1 MITAIVVAA
10 GQGLRMGSAQRKQF
24 LRLCGEPILIH
35 TLRAFDACQAVGKLL
50 LVVPAGEM
58 DFCQKKIIE
67 PADIS
72 TRIAMVQGGN
82 RRQDSVFNG
91 LKSIPTNEGIV
102 LIHDGVRPLVTVE
115 LIDACIEGAQRWG
128 ACIPALMPVDTL
140 KQIDGNDIIE
150 QTISRDSVRLAQTP
164 QAFHLSV
171 LRRAYEKAKRRGWK
185 ATDDASLVERMGMSV
200 HVIPGM
206 RENLKITTAEDLA
219 LAQWYFSNRKKSPL
233 SDQIPQ

>member
-1 MITAIVVAA
+1 MITAIIVAA

-24 LRLCGEPILIH
+24 LKLCGEPILIH
-35 TLRAFDACQAVGKLL
+35 TLRAFDACQAVGQLL
-50 LVVPAGEM
+50 LVVPAGEI
-58 DFCQKKIIE
+58 DFCRKNIIE
-67 PADIS
+67 PVDIS

-82 RRQDSVFNG
+82 SRQDSVFNG
-91 LKSIPTNEGIV
+91 LESIPTNEGIV
-102 LIHDGVRPLVTVE
+102 LIHDGVRPLVSVE

-128 ACIPALMPVDTL
+128 ACIPALIPVDTL
-140 KQIDGNDIIE
+140 KQIAGNDIIE
-150 QTISRDSVRLAQTP
+150 RTISRDSVRLAQTP

-171 LRRAYEKAKRRGWK
+171 LRKAYGQAKLRGWK

-219 LAQWYFSNRKKSPL
+219 LAQWYLSKKIKKRAFNP
-233 SDQIPQ
+233 

>member
-1 MITAIVVAA
+1 MITAIIVAA
-10 GQGLRMGSAQRKQF
+10 GQGLRMGSARRKQF
-24 LRLCGEPILIH
+24 LKLCGEPILIH
-35 TLRAFDACQAVGKLL
+35 TLRAFDACQTIGQLL
-50 LVVPAGEM
+50 LVVPTSEI
-58 DFCQKKIIE
+58 DFCRSNIIE

-72 TRIAMVQGGN
+72 TKIAIIEGGD

-102 LIHDGVRPLVTVE
+102 LIHDGVRPLVNVE
-115 LIDACIEGAQRWG
+115 LIDACIEGAQLWG

-150 QTISRDSVRLAQTP
+150 RTISRDSVRLAQTP

-171 LRRAYEKAKRRGWK
+171 LRKAHDQAKLRGWK
-185 ATDDASLVERMGMSV
+185 ATDDASLVERIGVNV

-219 LAQWYFSNRKKSPL
+219 LAQWYLKKKSRP
-233 SDQIPQ
+233 SDQIP